1 MMASSAHDR
10 RMWELYAIRYAHH
23 AGRTASENFIGG
35 DMHEA
40 GSPLDYFIWVA
51 KHEDEVVVID
61 IGFSREMAAKR
72 KREHLR
78 CPTEGLR
85 LLGIEAAQVPTVV
98 ITHLHY
104 DHVGNFGLFPKAQ
117 FHLQD
122 REVQYATGRSMRHPH
137 LRAPYEAE
145 DVVEVVRGVYKGR
158 VSFHDGDSPLT
169 DGITLHHIGGH
180 THGLQV
186 VRVFTQRGWVVVAS
200 DALHLYAN
208 FDNGRPFPIVVN
220 VAEMLEGFDRV
231 RALADSEDHIIAG
244 HDPLVMQR
252 YRPPR
257 PDLDGIVVRL
267 DETPRG

>member
-1 MMASSAHDR
+1 MASSSRDP

-23 AGRTASENFIGG
+23 AGRTASENFIAG

-40 GSPLDYFIWVA
+40 ASPLDYFVWVA
-51 KHEDEVVVID
+51 KHGDEVVLID
-61 IGFSREMAAKR
+61 IGFNREMAAKR
-72 KREHLR
+72 KRDHLR
-78 CPTEGLR
+78 CPTDGLR
-85 LLGIEAAQVPTVV
+85 LLGIDAAQIPTIV

-104 DHVGNFGLFPKAQ
+104 DHVGNFRLFPQAR
-117 FHLQD
+117 FHVQD
-122 REVQYATGRSMRHPH
+122 REMAYATGRSMRHPH

-145 DVVEVVRGVYKGR
+145 DVVEVVRGLYQGR
-158 VSFHDGDSPLT
+158 VSFHDGDSALA

-200 DALHLYAN
+200 DALHLYDN
-208 FDNGRPFPIVVN
+208 FDQGRPFPIVVN

-231 RALADSEDHIIAG
+231 RALADSEAHIIAG

-252 YRPPR
+252 YRAPR

-267 DETPRG
+267 DEAPQG